1 METNPVYFSSVVA
14 TSAVHAVYSGAP
26 AFAVSKAKKQ
36 PHV

>member
-14 TSAVHAVYSGAP
+14 TAARAVCSDAP